1 MNGLSE
7 LSSALPR
14 MVPPQSSERGTQ
26 RPIAFPG
33 NLAGPISN
41 PPIPVMGGSESSGYQ
56 QCLWAARP
64 YRKPPQREGI
74 AAETLASTR
83 VLWETGNRQLEAEI
97 AELKTKYVFRNES
110 AISQFVFGHRAAAGV
125 LLNALP
131 ELIEC
136 FGEDVVFN
144 LEAVSDDD
152 ESTSL
157 YAIVVWRG
165 LAEGAESALEDF
177 DERWWL
183 NRSAQPGL
191 TFTYELA

>member
-1 MNGLSE
+1 MPP
-7 LSSALPR
+7 PR
-14 MVPPQSSERGTQ
+14 SSERGTE
-26 RPIAFPG
+26 RSFEFPG
-33 NLAGPISN
+33 NLAGLISSA
-41 PPIPVMGGSESSGYQ
+41 PSSLVGGSESTGHQ
-56 QCLWAARP
+56 EFLRAARP
-64 YRKPPQREGI
+64 YRNLSQRDGKADEF
-74 AAETLASTR
+74 LALAR

-97 AELKTKYVFRNES
+97 SELKTKYVFRNES
-110 AISQFVFGHRAAAGV
+110 AIVQFILGHRAAAAA

-131 ELIEC
+131 ALKES

-165 LAEGAESALEDF
+165 RTEGAESALEDF

-183 NRSAQPGL
+183 NQSAQAGL
-191 TFTYELA
+191 IFTYELA

>member
-1 MNGLSE
+1 MNALSE

-14 MVPPQSSERGTQ
+14 MVPPQSPERGP
-26 RPIAFPG
+26 RGPFAFPG
-33 NLAGPISN
+33 NMAGPISN
-41 PPIPVMGGSESSGYQ
+41 APIPVVGGSQSAGYQ
-56 QCLWAARP
+56 ECLWAARP

-74 AAETLASTR
+74 SAEFLASAR
-83 VLWETGNRQLEAEI
+83 DFWETGNRQLEAEI
-97 AELKTKYVFRNES
+97 GELKTKYVFRNES
-110 AISQFVFGHRAAAGV
+110 AVTQFVLSHRTAAGD
-125 LLNALP
+125 LLKALP
-131 ELIEC
+131 QLKKC

-165 LAEGAESALEDF
+165 RAEEAESALEDF

-183 NRSAQPGL
+183 NQSAQPRL

>member
-1 MNGLSE
+1 MNALSE

-14 MVPPQSSERGTQ
+14 MVPPQSPERGT
-26 RPIAFPG
+26 RGPFAFPG
-33 NLAGPISN
+33 NMAGPISN
-41 PPIPVMGGSESSGYQ
+41 AHIPVVGGSESAGYQ
-56 QCLWAARP
+56 ECLWAARP

-74 AAETLASTR
+74 SAEFLAFTR

-97 AELKTKYVFRNES
+97 GELKTKYVFRNES
-110 AISQFVFGHRAAAGV
+110 AVTQSILSHRATAGV
-125 LLNALP
+125 LLNAHP
-131 ELIEC
+131 ELKRC

-183 NRSAQPGL
+183 NQSAQPRL